1 MEEQSVQKN
10 IKAKPI
16 VDMRLHILNAASSV
30 ISQLGIKEA
39 SLKNIS
45 QEAGISKGTLYYY
58 YSAKEDIVY
67 DLADRNLRQI
77 TDEMI
82 AWVDEADTNVSPEII
97 LKTLF
102 ENILE
107 AEVRAKLHIYLLN
120 DAITGNSSLAEKFEK
135 RYNDWRETLVF
146 GINKVLPKKNG
157 NHAALSYLILALL
170 DGLIIQKMF
179 GTKDIPLDDII
190 AIIINVHQD
199 D

>member
-1 MEEQSVQKN
+1 MGKQNVEKN
-10 IKAKPI
+10 LKSKPI
-16 VDMRLHILNAASSV
+16 VDMKLHILNVASSL
-30 ISQLGIKEA
+30 ISQLGIKET

-67 DLADRNLRQI
+67 DIADRNLTQI
-77 TDEMI
+77 TDEI
-82 AWVDEADTNVSPEII
+82 LAWVNEVDTNILPETI

-107 AEVRAKLHIYLLN
+107 AEVRAKLHIYLIN
-120 DAITGNSSLAEKFEK
+120 DAITDNSSLAEKFEK

-146 GINKVLPKKNG
+146 GIDKVLPKKNG
-157 NHAALSYLILALL
+157 DNVALSYLILALL
-170 DGLIIQKMF
+170 DGLIIQKLF

-190 AIIINVHQD
+190 EIILNVN
-199 D
+199 

>member
-1 MEEQSVQKN
+1 MGKQNIGKN
-10 IKAKPI
+10 SKSKPI
-16 VDMRLHILNAASSV
+16 VDMRIHILNVASSL
-30 ISQLGIKEA
+30 ISQLGIKET

-67 DLADRNLRQI
+67 DIADRNLTQI

-82 AWVDEADTNVSPEII
+82 AWVNEVDTNVLPETI

-120 DAITGNSSLAEKFEK
+120 DAITDNSSLAEKFEK
-135 RYNDWRETLVF
+135 RYNDWRQTLIF
-146 GINKVLPKKNG
+146 GIDKVLPKKNG
-157 NHAALSYLILALL
+157 DNVALSYLILALL
-170 DGLIIQKMF
+170 DGLIIQKLF

-190 AIIINVHQD
+190 EIILNFN
-199 D
+199 

>member
-1 MEEQSVQKN
+1 MEKQNIEKN
-10 IKAKPI
+10 LESKPI
-16 VDMRLHILNAASSV
+16 VDMRLHILNIASSL
-30 ISQLGIKEA
+30 ISKLGIKDT

-45 QEAGISKGTLYYY
+45 EEAGISKGTLYYY
-58 YSAKEDIVY
+58 YSAKEDIIY
-67 DLADRNLRQI
+67 DIADRNLTQI

-82 AWVDEADTNVSPEII
+82 AWVNEVDTNVLAGTI

-120 DAITGNSSLAEKFEK
+120 DAITDNSSLAEKFEK
-135 RYNDWRETLVF
+135 RYNEWRETLIL
-146 GINKVLPKKNG
+146 GINKVRPKKNG
-157 NHAALSYLILALL
+157 DNVALSYLILALL

-190 AIIINVHQD
+190 DIILNIN
-199 D
+199 